1 MDELKL
7 VVFDMAGT
15 TVKDN
20 GQVVNAFTAAL
31 MEHHI
36 EFTPELLS
44 RVRGSSK
51 RQAIEQFIPQGTD
64 RASRAKLVYS
74 SFREHLAERYR
85 TEGIEPIDGAQRTF
99 QWLKEQGVRVALN
112 TGFDRDITGLLLK
125 ALSWEEGAMID
136 AVVCGDDVRHGRPHP
151 YLIFHAMESTN
162 TTSVQQV
169 ANVGDTVLDLQAGHN
184 AGVRWNIG
192 VLSGAHDR
200 QSLERFPHTHLLQ
213 SVTEL
218 FNLWSVV

>member
-1 MDELKL
+1 MNELKL

-31 MEHHI
+31 IEHNI
-36 EFTPELLS
+36 EFTPELLRS
-44 RVRGSSK
+44 VRGSSK
-51 RQAIEQFIPQGTD
+51 RQAIEQFIPQSAD
-64 RASRAKLVYS
+64 RARRAELVYA

-85 TEGIEPIDGAQRTF
+85 TEGIEPIAGAQRIF

-125 ALSWEEGAMID
+125 ALNWEEGAMID
-136 AVVCGDDVRHGRPHP
+136 AVVCGDDVKQGRPHP
-151 YLIFHAMESTN
+151 YLIFRAMEATN

-213 SVTEL
+213 SVADL
-218 FNLWSVV
+218 FNLWPVV